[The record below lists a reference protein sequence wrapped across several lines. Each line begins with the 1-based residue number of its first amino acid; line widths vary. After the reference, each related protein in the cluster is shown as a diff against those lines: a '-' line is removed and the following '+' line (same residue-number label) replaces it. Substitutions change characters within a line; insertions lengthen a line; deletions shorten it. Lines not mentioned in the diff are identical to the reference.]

1 MSRIVRDKFE
11 VEMGKTESKI
21 EYLKELW
28 NFISGTPES
37 SRIAKAKLMFP
48 THESNVSVNSK
59 RDHPPPGQ
67 PPGI

>member
-37 SRIAKAKLMFP
+37 SRIAKAKQLLIKQ
-48 THESNVSVNSK
+48 EAVSSLYLG
-59 RDHPPPGQ
+59 H
-67 PPGI
+67 I